1 MTVSTNETNEQE
13 ELRRTLRRF
22 FASTSNEGEVR
33 RLMEDDLG
41 FSRTVW
47 QQMADQLGLQG
58 LMIPEVFGG
67 AGYGLEEMCVVFE
80 EMGRSL
86 LPAPFFSTVALAS
99 FALLTSGDEEAM
111 RRYLPGIASGET
123 IATVAISES
132 RGGWDSNA
140 ISMPAVR
147 NGDEWTISGTKR
159 YVVDGHA
166 SDLILVPAQAP
177 EGITLFAVEAGGPG
191 VEVTSRLTL
200 DMTRKLSEINF
211 HQTPANLIGVAGDA
225 WPALE
230 RALLMASVAL
240 AAEQVGGSQR
250 VLEMTVEYAK
260 GRYQFGRAIGSF
272 QAVKHKCANMFVETE
287 LAKFTV
293 RAALHAFVESPDEF
307 AVLAHSAKSLC
318 AETFS
323 KVSAENIQIHGGMGF
338 TWDHP
343 AHLYLKRAKS
353 GEFLLGTPRYHRQR
367 IAESLGVSR

>member
-1 MTVSTNETNEQE
+1 MTVSINESDEQE

-22 FASTSNEGEVR
+22 LASTSNEGEVR

-41 FSRTVW
+41 FSPTVW

-67 AGYGLEEMCVVFE
+67 SGYGLEEMCVVFE

-99 FALLTSGDEEAM
+99 FALLTSGDEDAM

-132 RGGWDSNA
+132 EGGWDSDA
-140 ISMPAVR
+140 ITMPAVR
-147 NGDEWTISGTKR
+147 SGEEWTISGTKR

-166 SDLILVPAQAP
+166 SSLILVPARAA
-177 EGITLFAVEAGGPG
+177 EGITLFAVDARAPGIEA
-191 VEVTSRLTL
+191 TSRLTL
-200 DMTRKLSEINF
+200 DMTRKLSEISF
-211 HQTPANLIGVAGDA
+211 HGTPAALIGAAGDA
-225 WPALE
+225 WPTLE

-260 GRYQFGRAIGSF
+260 SRYQFGRAIGSF

-287 LAKFTV
+287 LASFAL
-293 RAALHAFVESPDEF
+293 RAARRAFVEGADDF
-307 AVLAHSAKSLC
+307 AILAHSAKSLC

-323 KVSAENIQIHGGMGF
+323 KVSAENIQVHGGMGF

-353 GEFLLGTPRYHRQR
+353 GEFLLGTPRYHRQC
-367 IAESLGVSR
+367 IAESLGISQ